1 MLNTKIIDYFFKQA
15 EIGNWQE
22 VQLSKAEKNLSLKKN
37 SLVKIFKDKIYF
49 LSHFDRYIDEKV
61 IKSVSYEDISSN
73 NSEDIIQEYMMNK
86 LDFMN
91 DYKLGISNIINFYLN
106 NPKFYLTSLKSSK
119 KTIEVYLNQF
129 NYSNNKVSKSLFEK
143 AILVLFLL
151 AFKKWLYEDKINAGS
166 FALIDKGIKRIKAS
180 TSFFKD
186 LKYNKK

>member
-1 MLNTKIIDYFFKQA
+1 MPSDLMDSIKIISF
-15 EIGNWQE
+15 
-22 VQLSKAEKNLSLKKN
+22 L
-37 SLVKIFKDKIYF
+37 DKIYF